1 MNIAII
7 NKRFSPLRSATGFHA
22 YQLALYLRD
31 AGHHVQFIS
40 TLPNK
45 AEVPKTTD
53 GIDRVWINSS
63 YDGKNIVRRLLA
75 DFTDAWRL
83 IRRVKSSEVDHTI
96 VMSDPPFLQL
106 FATYFLVP
114 SDTSFWF
121 MDIYPQAFAAK
132 GLVSKGNPIYR
143 WYMGRLKAYKPEHVL
158 ALGEQQA
165 SYIQNEFNYT
175 NNINLPIGL
184 QELNII
190 DSAQHPSWF
199 EGDHLIY
206 LLYKGNLG
214 SAHDDQFLVTLSN
227 HLDPSKHRLIVNVSG
242 AKSEHFL
249 NSIENNITVHIVDK
263 MTEPD
268 LTFAHIHSVTLLDEW
283 THICVPSKA
292 LFALSVGGA
301 VLYHGSDQS
310 DTWEYIDPVGWR
322 VSNDYASNSEIKS
335 FLAELSIEE
344 IKKREVLSVQ
354 LYQALSSQ
362 LKESYANYES
372 KLR

>member
-22 YQLALYLRD
+22 YQLALYLRH
-31 AGHHVQFIS
+31 AGHQVQFIG
-40 TLPNK
+40 TLPNR

-83 IRRVKSSEVDHTI
+83 IRRAKSSGVDHTI

-106 FATYFLVP
+106 IATYYLVP

-132 GLVSKGNPIYR
+132 GLVRKGNPIYK
-143 WYMGRLKAYKPEHVL
+143 WYLGRLKAYSPEHVL

-165 SYIQNEFNYT
+165 SYILNEFDYA

-190 DSAQHPSWF
+190 DSDQHPSWY

-242 AKSEHFL
+242 AKSEQFL
-249 NSIENNITVHIVDK
+249 KRIGNNISVHIVAK

-268 LTFAHIHSVTLLDEW
+268 LTFADIHIVTLLNEW

-292 LFALSVGGA
+292 LFALSVGSA

-310 DTWEYIDPVGWR
+310 DTWGYVDSIGWR
-322 VSNDYASNSEIKS
+322 ISNDYASNSEIKS

>member
-1 MNIAII
+1 MKIAII

-31 AGHHVQFIS
+31 ADHQVQFIS
-40 TLPNK
+40 TLPNR

-53 GIDRVWINSS
+53 GIDRIWINSS

-83 IRRVKSSEVDHTI
+83 IRRAKSSGVDHTI

-106 FATYFLVP
+106 IATYYLVP

-121 MDIYPQAFAAK
+121 MDIYPQAFVAR
-132 GLVSKGNPIYR
+132 GLVNKRNPIYK
-143 WYMGRLKAYKPEHVL
+143 WYPGRLKAYWPEHVL

-165 SYIQNEFNYT
+165 SYIQNEFDYT
-175 NNINLPIGL
+175 NNVNMPIGL
-184 QELNII
+184 QELNIT
-190 DSAQHPSWF
+190 DSAQQPSWY

-214 SAHDDQFLVTLSN
+214 SAHDDQFLVTLAN

-249 NSIENNITVHIVDK
+249 NSIENNITVHIADK

-268 LTFAHIHSVTLLDEW
+268 LTFVHIHIVTLLDEW

-292 LFALSVGGA
+292 LFALSVGSA

-310 DTWEYIDPVGWR
+310 DTWGYVDPVGWR
-322 VSNDYASNSEIKS
+322 VSNDYASSSEIKS